1 VENLFY
7 KRKTEVT
14 IKPKGILKNEYL
26 KTGIA
31 IVLVIALVLGS
42 YFGLG
47 LALGTE
53 TPIRVVESGSMCT
66 TFGGCDGFSDV
77 FTQTLHI
84 GDLIFIQKLNAEDY
98 NANYPNSDIIVY
110 ENPNLQ
116 SNVGT
121 TPIVHRIVAKYQVNG
136 TWYFQTKGDGN
147 GVHWPANVSSS
158 QYDSNMLWNSGQG
171 VPQEHILGKVVMRV
185 PYFGWI
191 TLLMRNTS
199 WALPVIVALI
209 MILVIA
215 EFVIPAIKPKK
226 KETTEEQKQTP
237 SGV

>member
-1 VENLFY
+1 VT
-7 KRKTEVT
+7 RKT
-14 IKPKGILKNEYL
+14 KGILKNEYL

-31 IVLVIALVLGS
+31 IALVIALVLGS

-47 LALGTE
+47 FALGTE

-66 TFGGCDGFSDV
+66 TVGGCDGFSDV

-84 GDLIFIQKLNAEDY
+84 GDLIFIQKINAEDY

-116 SNVGT
+116 SNVGA

-171 VPQEHILGKVVMRV
+171 VTQDHVLGKVIMRV
-185 PYFGWI
+185 PYIGWI

-199 WALPVIVALI
+199 WALPVIIALI

-226 KETTEEQKQTP
+226 KDTTEEQKQTP
-237 SGV
+237 SGI